1 MTRMLYGLGRL
12 CARWR
17 FVVLGLWLVMIVAL
31 VISAREAGSD
41 TTNNVTL
48 PGTGSQ
54 SATDLLSDRF
64 PTQAYGTNPLVIATD
79 SGKLTDSKY
88 SKAIDSSVKNLKK
101 TDHVTAAVS
110 PLSDAGKDALSKNKQ
125 IGYISVALDVGQGSI
140 TDDEA
145 QAVLDAANP
154 AKKAGLQTAVGGYVG
169 QELSK
174 PDTGASD
181 KIGILAAMLILLL
194 VFGSAVAMGLP
205 IVTAVLGLLCGLSV
219 VTLLSHLADIPTTA
233 PTLATMIGL
242 AVGIDYSL
250 FIVTKHRT
258 QVNQGMEVH
267 ESIARSIATA
277 GGAVLFAGG
286 TVAISLL
293 ALVVADIPLVTTLGY
308 TSAIA
313 VGFAILGALTLLPA
327 LFGLVGSHVSSL
339 TLPFRKKRANEVQS
353 PFWTKFGTWIAN
365 HPWPVMIGVLAVLLA
380 LAIPTLNLRLGQ
392 EDVGAEP
399 TDTTARQAYDLIDEG
414 FGPGTNGPF
423 LISAKLSQPAKPDQ
437 KNLNTISQD
446 EKQLNQKQTQL
457 NEQQQQIEQQAM
469 LEGATQQ
476 EAEDEAKQE
485 TQKQSSQLASQS
497 KELSS
502 KKKKAE
508 NPATDPRLQTLK
520 TDLGKAKGV
529 KSVSEPLVNKKG
541 TAAVYNLIPTTSP
554 SDLDTENLVTLLRDT
569 TIPKATKGQGMT
581 AFVGGTTAAYVDLA
595 DKITSAL
602 PFVILVVAALSFLV
616 LLVGFRSLV
625 LPTQAA
631 VMNLVSVGA
640 AYGVLTLVFQE
651 GFATS
656 LIGLDGAIP
665 VVSFVPLIMFAIL
678 FGLSTDY
685 QVFLLTQIQE
695 HFKEGKGARQT
706 VIEGLGYSGRIIG
719 AAAAVMFCVFASFVL
734 NGDPTIKQF
743 GLGLATA
750 VAIDALVVTLFVP
763 ALITVAG
770 RSTIWMPRW
779 LDKILPHISIE
790 GSGYF
795 DDKPAPS
802 AAPAPEPEREPAA
815 RV

>member
-1 MTRMLYGLGRL
+1 MTRMLYGLGHA

-17 FVVLGLWLVMIVAL
+17 FVVLGVWLVLIVA
-31 VISAREAGSD
+31 VVVSAREAGSE

-64 PTQAYGTNPLVIATD
+64 PSQAYGTNPLVVATD

-88 SKAIDSSVKNLKK
+88 SKAIKSSVSALKK
-101 TDHVTAAVS
+101 TPHVTAAVS
-110 PLSDAGKDALSKNKQ
+110 PLSDAGKGALSKNKQ

-140 TDDEA
+140 TEDEA
-145 QAVLDAANP
+145 NAVLDAANP
-154 AKKAGLQTAVGGYVG
+154 AKNAGLQVAIGGYVG

-174 PDTGASD
+174 PDTGVSD

-219 VTLLSHLADIPTTA
+219 VTLLSHVADIPTTA

-258 QVNQGMEVH
+258 QVAEGMEVH
-267 ESIARSIATA
+267 ESIGRAIATA

-313 VGFAILGALTLLPA
+313 VGFAILAALTLLPA
-327 LFGLVGSHVSSL
+327 LFALVGSHVSGLSM
-339 TLPFRKKRANEVQS
+339 PWRRGRAAEKQS
-353 PFWTKFGTWIAN
+353 PLWTRLATWIAN
-365 HPWPVMIGVLAVLLA
+365 HRWPVMIAVLAALLA
-380 LAIPTLNLRLGQ
+380 LSIPTLSMRLGQ

-399 TDTTARQAYDLIDEG
+399 TDTTARQAYDLMTQG
-414 FGPGTNGPF
+414 FGAGSNGPF
-423 LISAKLSQPAKPDQ
+423 LISVQLSKPAKPDQ
-437 KNLNTISQD
+437 KNLNKIDNKQ
-446 EKQLNQKQTQL
+446 KQLNQQSAQQ
-457 NEQQQQIEQQAM
+457 EQQLTEQLELQGVPPDQAS
-469 LEGATQQ
+469 TQ
-476 EAEDEAKQE
+476 AKQQVQAG
-485 TQKQSSQLASQS
+485 TKSQQQKLD
-497 KELSS
+497 KD
-502 KKKKAE
+502 KKQAE
-508 NPATDPRLQTLK
+508 NPATDPRLQTMK
-520 TDLGKAKGV
+520 KDLAKAKGV

-554 SDLDTENLVTLLRDT
+554 SDLDTEDLVTRLRDT
-569 TIPKATKGQGMT
+569 TIPNATKGQGMT
-581 AFVGGTTAAYVDLA
+581 GFVGGTTASYVDLA
-595 DKITSAL
+595 DKITNKL
-602 PFVILVVAALSFLV
+602 PLVILVVAALSFLV
-616 LLVGFRSLV
+616 LLVGFRSLL

-631 VMNLVSVGA
+631 VMNLISVGA

-656 LIGLDGAIP
+656 LIGLEGDIP

-695 HFKEGKGARQT
+695 HFKEGKGARAT

-750 VAIDALVVTLFVP
+750 VAIDAVVVCLVVP
-763 ALITVAG
+763 AVITVAG
-770 RSTIWMPRW
+770 RATLWFPRW
-779 LDKILPHISIE
+779 LDRILPHISIE

-795 DDKPAPS
+795 DEEPPPSGRPA
-802 AAPAPEPEREPAA
+802 AEPEPAVKA
-815 RV
+815 

>member
-1 MTRMLYGLGRL
+1 MTGLLYRLGRA

-17 FVVLGLWLVMIVAL
+17 FVVLGLWLVLVVAL
-31 VISAREAGSD
+31 VIAGREAGSQ

-64 PTQAYGTNPLVIATD
+64 PSQAYGSNPLVVATD

-88 SKAIDSSVKNLKK
+88 SKAIDSSVSALKK
-101 TDHVTAAVS
+101 TPHVTAAVS
-110 PLSDAGKDALSKNKQ
+110 PLSDAGANALSKDKQ

-140 TDDEA
+140 TEDEGN
-145 QAVLDAANP
+145 AVLDAANP
-154 AKKAGLQTAVGGYVG
+154 AKKAGLQVAIGGYVG

-181 KIGILAAMLILLL
+181 KIGILAAMVILLL

-219 VTLLSHLADIPTTA
+219 VTLLSHIADIPTTA

-250 FIVTKHRT
+250 FIVTKHRS
-258 QVNQGMEVH
+258 QVAEGMEVH
-267 ESIARSIATA
+267 ESIARAIATA

-293 ALVVADIPLVTTLGY
+293 ALVVAGIPLVTTLGY

-313 VGFAILGALTLLPA
+313 VAFAILAALTLLPA
-327 LFGLVGSHVSSL
+327 LFGLLGSHVSAL
-339 TLPFRKKRANEVQS
+339 TLPFRKTRAAETQS
-353 PFWTKFGTWIAN
+353 PFWTRLATGIAN
-365 HPWPVMIGVLAVLLA
+365 HRWPVMIAVLVALLA
-380 LAIPTLNLRLGQ
+380 LSIPTLSMRLGQ

-399 TDTTARQAYDLIDEG
+399 TDTTARQAYDLIDGGLRGGDERAV
-414 FGPGTNGPF
+414 PD
-423 LISAKLSQPAKPDQ
+423 LRPA
-437 KNLNTISQD
+437 
-446 EKQLNQKQTQL
+446 
-457 NEQQQQIEQQAM
+457 QQAR
-469 LEGATQQ
+469 EAGSEEPQQDQSEREEAAAAAAADRAAGAARGRDPAAGAGRRRSSRRRSSPTSSPTRRSRPSSRQPTRASRPCAQ
-476 EAEDEAKQE
+476 DL
-485 TQKQSSQLASQS
+485 QK
-497 KELSS
+497 
-502 KKKKAE
+502 
-508 NPATDPRLQTLK
+508 T
-520 TDLGKAKGV
+520 KGV
-529 KSVSEPLVNKKG
+529 KSVTQPLVNKQG
-541 TAAVYNLIPTTSP
+541 TAAVYTLIPTTSP
-554 SDLDTENLVTLLRDT
+554 SDLDTEDLVSRLRDT
-569 TIPKATKGQGMT
+569 TIPDATKGQGMT

-595 DKITSAL
+595 DKITSKL
-602 PFVILVVAALSFLV
+602 PLVILVVAALSFLV
-616 LLVGFRSLV
+616 LLVGFRSLL
-625 LPTQAA
+625 LPAQAA
-631 VMNLVSVGA
+631 VMNLISVGA

-651 GFATS
+651 GFASS

-695 HFKEGKGARQT
+695 HFKEGKGARAT

-719 AAAAVMFCVFASFVL
+719 AAAAVMFCVFGSFVL

-750 VAIDALVVTLFVP
+750 VAIDALVVCFFVP

-770 RSTIWMPRW
+770 RKTTLVAPLARPDPAAHQHRGVGVLRRQSR
-779 LDKILPHISIE
+779 L
-790 GSGYF
+790 
-795 DDKPAPS
+795 PAPLRHPS
-802 AAPAPEPEREPAA
+802 RN
-815 RV
+815 RNRR

>member
-1 MTRMLYGLGRL
+1 MTRMLYGLGRA

-17 FVVLGLWLVMIVAL
+17 FVVLGLWVVLIVAL
-31 VISAREAGSD
+31 VIAAGQAGSD

-54 SATDLLSDRF
+54 NATDLLSARF
-64 PTQAYGTNPLVIATD
+64 PSQAYGTNPLVVATD
-79 SGKLTDSKY
+79 SGKLTNSKY
-88 SKAIDSSVKNLKK
+88 SNAIKSTVSNLKK
-101 TDHVTAAVS
+101 LPTVTSAIS
-110 PLSDAGKDALSKNKQ
+110 PLSNEGSSALSKNTQ
-125 IGYISVALDVGQGSI
+125 IGYISVALNVGQGSI
-140 TDDEA
+140 TNDEA
-145 QAVLDAANP
+145 NAVLDAANP

-169 QELSK
+169 QQLSK

-194 VFGSAVAMGLP
+194 VFGSAVAM
-205 IVTAVLGLLCGLSV
+205 
-219 VTLLSHLADIPTTA
+219 
-233 PTLATMIGL
+233 
-242 AVGIDYSL
+242 
-250 FIVTKHRT
+250 
-258 QVNQGMEVH
+258 
-267 ESIARSIATA
+267 
-277 GGAVLFAGG
+277 
-286 TVAISLL
+286 SLL

-313 VGFAILGALTLLPA
+313 VGFAILAALTLLPA
-327 LFGLVGSHVSSL
+327 TFALVGSHVSGL
-339 TLPFRKKRANEVQS
+339 TMPWRKGRAAEVQS
-353 PFWTKFGTWIAN
+353 PLWTRLATRIAN
-365 HPWPVMIGVLAVLLA
+365 HRWPVMIAVLAALLA
-380 LAIPTLNLRLGQ
+380 LSISTLSMRLGQ

-399 TDTTARQAYDLIDEG
+399 TDTTARQAYDLIDKG

-423 LISAKLSQPAKPDQ
+423 LISVQLSQPAKPDQ
-437 KNLNTISQD
+437 KNLNTINQD
-446 EKQLNQKQTQL
+446 EKQLQQ
-457 NEQQQQIEQQAM
+457 QQQQIEQEALAEGVTQQQA
-469 LEGATQQ
+469 QQ
-476 EAEDEAKQE
+476 EAQQQ
-485 TQKQSSQLASQS
+485 TQKQSQELAN
-497 KELSS
+497 

-520 TDLGKAKGV
+520 KDLAKAQGV

-541 TAAVYNLIPTTSP
+541 TAAVYNLIPTTAP
-554 SDLDTENLVTLLRDT
+554 SDLDTENLVSRLRDT
-569 TIPKATKGQGMT
+569 TIPNATKGQGMT

-595 DKITSAL
+595 DKITNKL
-602 PFVILVVAALSFLV
+602 PLVILVVAALSFLV
-616 LLVGFRSLV
+616 LLVGFRSLL

-651 GFATS
+651 GVGAS
-656 LIGLDGAIP
+656 VIGLDGAIP

-695 HFKEGKGARQT
+695 HFKEGKGARAT

-719 AAAAVMFCVFASFVL
+719 AAAAVMFCVFGSFVL

-750 VAIDALVVTLFVP
+750 VAIDAIVVCLFVP

-770 RSTIWMPRW
+770 KSTLWLPRW
-779 LDKILPHISIE
+779 LDRILPHISIE
-790 GSGYF
+790 GAGYF
-795 DDKPAPS
+795 ATEPPPPP
-802 AAPAPEPEREPAA
+802 PAPEPEPAA

>member
-1 MTRMLYGLGRL
+1 MTRMLYGLGHA

-17 FVVLGLWLVMIVAL
+17 FVVLGLWLVLVVGL
-31 VISAREAGSD
+31 VIAARGAGSD

-64 PTQAYGTNPLVIATD
+64 PSQAYGSNPLVVATD

-88 SKAIDSSVKNLKK
+88 SKAIKSSVSALKK
-101 TDHVTAAVS
+101 TPHVTAAVS
-110 PLSDAGKDALSKNKQ
+110 PLSEAGKDALSKNKQ

-140 TDDEA
+140 TEDEA
-145 QAVLDAANP
+145 NAVLDAANP
-154 AKKAGLQTAVGGYVG
+154 AKKAGLQVAIGGYVG

-219 VTLLSHLADIPTTA
+219 VTLLSHIADVPTTA

-258 QVNQGMEVH
+258 QVNQGMEVR
-267 ESIARSIATA
+267 ESIARATATA

-293 ALVVADIPLVTTLGY
+293 ALVVAGIPLVTTLGY

-313 VGFAILGALTLLPA
+313 VAFAILGALTLLPA
-327 LFGLVGSHVSSL
+327 LFGVLGTHVSAL
-339 TLPFRKKRANEVQS
+339 QLPFRKERANEVQS
-353 PFWTKFGTWIAN
+353 PFWTKGATWIAD
-365 HPWPVMIGVLAVLLA
+365 HPWPVMVAVLAALLA
-380 LAIPTLNLRLGQ
+380 LAIPTLSLRLGQ

-399 TDTTARQAYDLIDEG
+399 TDTTARESYDLITKG
-414 FGPGTNGPF
+414 FGAGTNGPF
-423 LISAKLSQPAKPDQ
+423 LISAHLSKPAKPDQ
-437 KNLNTISQD
+437 KNLNKVNQNQ
-446 EKQLNQKQTQL
+446 KQLNQQQQQLKQ
-457 NEQQQQIEQQAM
+457 QQQQIEQEAE

-476 EAEDEAKQE
+476 QAESEAKQQ
-485 TQKQSSQLASQS
+485 TQKQS
-497 KELSS
+497 KELANNSNELAN
-502 KKKKAE
+502 KKKQAE
-508 NPATDPRLQTLK
+508 QPATDPRLQSLR
-520 TDLGKAKGV
+520 TDLQKTKGV
-529 KSVSEPLVNKKG
+529 KSVTQPLVNKKG

-554 SDLDTENLVTLLRDT
+554 SDLDTENLVSRLRDS
-569 TIPKATKGQGMT
+569 TIPKATKGQSMT

-595 DKITSAL
+595 DKITSKL
-602 PFVILVVAALSFLV
+602 PLVILVVAALSFLV
-616 LLVGFRSLV
+616 LLVGFRSLL

-695 HFKEGKGARQT
+695 HFTEGKGARQT

-750 VAIDALVVTLFVP
+750 VAIDAIVVTLFVP

-779 LDKILPHISIE
+779 LDRILPHISIE

-795 DDKPAPS
+795 DEEPEPS
-802 AAPAPEPEREPAA
+802 ARPAREPEPAA
-815 RV
+815 RA

>member
-1 MTRMLYGLGRL
+1 MTGLLYKLGHA
-12 CARWR
+12 CSRWR
-17 FVVLGLWLVMIVAL
+17 FVVLGLWVVMLLAL
-31 VISAREAGSD
+31 VIVARDAGSQ

-54 SATDLLSDRF
+54 SATDLLSGRF
-64 PTQAYGTNPLVIATD
+64 PSQAYGSNPLVIATD

-88 SKAIDSSVKNLKK
+88 SKAIKSSVSNLKK
-101 TDHVTAAVS
+101 TPHVTGAVS
-110 PLSDAGKDALSKNKQ
+110 PLSDAGSSALSKDKQ

-140 TDDEA
+140 TEDEA
-145 QAVLDAANP
+145 NAVLDAANP
-154 AKKAGLQTAVGGYVG
+154 AKKAGLQVAIGGYVG

-181 KIGILAAMLILLL
+181 KIGIAAAMVILLL

-205 IVTAVLGLLCGLSV
+205 IVTAVVGLLCGLSV
-219 VTLLSHLADIPTTA
+219 VTLLSHIADVPTTA

-258 QVNQGMEVH
+258 QVASGMEAR
-267 ESIARSIATA
+267 ESIARATATA

-293 ALVVADIPLVTTLGY
+293 ALVVAGIPLVTTLGY

-313 VGFAILGALTLLPA
+313 VAFAILAALTLLPA
-327 LFGLVGSHVSSL
+327 LFGLLGSHVSAL
-339 TLPFRKKRANEVQS
+339 TLPFRKVRAAETQS
-353 PFWTKFGTWIAN
+353 PLWTKLATGIAN
-365 HPWPVMIGVLAVLLA
+365 HRWPVMIAVLVLLLA
-380 LAIPTLNLRLGQ
+380 LSIPTLSMRLGQ

-399 TDTTARQAYDLIDEG
+399 TDTTARQAYDLITKG
-414 FGPGTNGPF
+414 FGEGTNGPF
-423 LISAKLSQPAKPDQ
+423 LISVQLSKAAKPDQ
-437 KNLNTISQD
+437 KNLNQIDQKQ
-446 EKQLNQKQTQL
+446 KQLNQ
-457 NEQQQQIEQQAM
+457 
-469 LEGATQQ
+469 
-476 EAEDEAKQE
+476 
-485 TQKQSSQLASQS
+485 QSSQQEDQLTEQLEAEGLPPDQASAQAKQQVQAGTKS
-497 KELSS
+497 QQQKLDKE
-502 KKKKAE
+502 KKQAE
-508 NPATDPRLQTLK
+508 QPATDPRLQSMR
-520 TDLGKAKGV
+520 TDLQKTKGV
-529 KSVSEPLVNKKG
+529 KSVTQPLVNKKG
-541 TAAVYNLIPTTSP
+541 TAAVYTLIPTTSP
-554 SDLDTENLVTLLRDT
+554 SDLDTEDLVSHLRDT
-569 TIPKATKGQGMT
+569 TIPKATKGQDMT

-595 DKITSAL
+595 DKITSKL
-602 PFVILVVAALSFLV
+602 PLVILVVAALSFLV

-625 LPTQAA
+625 LPAQAA
-631 VMNLVSVGA
+631 VMNLISVGA

-651 GFATS
+651 GFASS

-695 HFKEGKGARQT
+695 HFKEGKGARAT

-719 AAAAVMFCVFASFVL
+719 AAALVMFCVFGSFVL

-750 VAIDALVVTLFVP
+750 VAIDAIVVCLFVP

-770 RSTIWMPRW
+770 RSTIWLPRW
-779 LDKILPHISIE
+779 LDRILPHISIE

-795 DDKPAPS
+795 
-802 AAPAPEPEREPAA
+802 APAEPPPSPHPASELEPAA
-815 RV
+815 RA

>member
-1 MTRMLYGLGRL
+1 MTRMLYGLGRA

-17 FVVLGLWLVMIVAL
+17 FVVLGLWLVLVVGL
-31 VISAREAGSD
+31 VIGAKGAGSD

-54 SATDLLSDRF
+54 SATDLLSNRF
-64 PTQAYGTNPLVIATD
+64 PSQAYGSNPLVIATD

-88 SKAIDSSVKNLKK
+88 SNAIKSTVSNLKK
-101 TDHVTAAVS
+101 LPTVSSAIS
-110 PLSDAGKDALSKNKQ
+110 PLSNEGSSALSKNKQ
-125 IGYISVALDVGQGSI
+125 IGYISVALNVGQGSI

-145 QAVLDAANP
+145 NAVLDAGNP
-154 AKKAGLQTAVGGYVG
+154 AKKAGLQVAVGGYVG

-181 KIGILAAMLILLL
+181 KIGILAACLILLF

-258 QVNQGMEVH
+258 QVAEGMEVH
-267 ESIARSIATA
+267 ESIGRAIATA
-277 GGAVLFAGG
+277 GGAVLFAGS
-286 TVAISLL
+286 TVAVSLL

-313 VGFAILGALTLLPA
+313 VFFAILGALTLLPA
-327 LFGLVGSHVSSL
+327 LFAVVGSHASAL
-339 TLPFRKKRANEVQS
+339 TLPWRKGRAAEVQS
-353 PFWTKFGTWIAN
+353 PLWTRIATWIAN
-365 HPWPVMIGVLAVLLA
+365 HRWPVMIGVLAVLLA
-380 LAIPTLNLRLGQ
+380 LSIPTLSMRLGQ

-399 TDTTARQAYDLIDEG
+399 TDTTARQAYDLIDQG
-414 FGPGTNGPF
+414 FGAGTNGPF
-423 LISAKLSQPAKPDQ
+423 LISVQLSQPAKPDQ
-437 KNLNTISQD
+437 KNLNTINQD
-446 EKQLNQKQTQL
+446 EKQLQQ
-457 NEQQQQIEQQAM
+457 QQQQIEQEA
-469 LEGATQQ
+469 LAEGATQQ
-476 EAEDEAKQE
+476 QAQQEAQQQTQQQSQE
-485 TQKQSSQLASQS
+485 LAN
-497 KELSS
+497 

-508 NPATDPRLQTLK
+508 NPASDPRHQTMK
-520 TDLGKAKGV
+520 KDLAKAKGV

-554 SDLDTENLVTLLRDT
+554 SDLDTENLVSRLRDT
-569 TIPKATKGQGMT
+569 TIPNATKGQGMT

-595 DKITSAL
+595 DKITNKL
-602 PFVILVVAALSFLV
+602 PLVILVVAALSFLV
-616 LLVGFRSLV
+616 LLVGFRSLI
-625 LPTQAA
+625 LPAQAA
-631 VMNLVSVGA
+631 VMNLISVGA

-651 GFATS
+651 GFASS
-656 LIGLDGAIP
+656 LIGLDGSIP

-678 FGLSTDY
+678 FGLSMDY

-719 AAAAVMFCVFASFVL
+719 AAAAVMFCVFGSFVL

-750 VAIDALVVTLFVP
+750 VAIDALVVCLFVP

-770 RSTIWMPRW
+770 RKTIWLPRW
-779 LDKILPHISIE
+779 LDRILPHISIE

-795 DDKPAPS
+795 DEEPAPS
-802 AAPAPEPEREPAA
+802 ATPAREPEPAGRA
-815 RV
+815 

>member
-1 MTRMLYGLGRL
+1 MTGLLYKLGHA

-17 FVVLGLWLVMIVAL
+17 FVVLGLWLVVLVGLVVA
-31 VISAREAGSD
+31 AGQAGNA

-54 SATDLLSDRF
+54 SATDLLSGRF
-64 PTQAYGTNPLVIATD
+64 PSQAYGTNPLVIATD

-88 SKAIDSSVKNLKK
+88 SKAIKSSVSNLKK
-101 TDHVTAAVS
+101 TPHVTAAIS
-110 PLSDAGKDALSKNKQ
+110 PLSNAGSGALSKNKQ

-140 TDDEA
+140 TVDES

-154 AKKAGLQTAVGGYVG
+154 AKKAGLQTSIGGYVG

-205 IVTAVLGLLCGLSV
+205 IATAVLGLLCGLSV
-219 VTLLSHLADIPTTA
+219 VTLLSHIADIPTTA

-258 QVNQGMEVH
+258 QVAQGMEVH
-267 ESIARSIATA
+267 ESIARASATA

-293 ALVVADIPLVTTLGY
+293 ALVVAGIPLVTTLGY

-313 VGFAILGALTLLPA
+313 VFFAILAALTLLPA
-327 LFGLVGSHVSSL
+327 LFALVGSHVSGL
-339 TLPFRKKRANEVQS
+339 TLPFRKTRAGETQS
-353 PFWTKFGTWIAN
+353 PLWTRLATGIAN
-365 HPWPVMIGVLAVLLA
+365 HRWPVMIVVLVALLA
-380 LAIPTLNLRLGQ
+380 LSIPTLSMHLGQ

-399 TDTTARQAYDLIDEG
+399 TDTTARQAYDQIDKG

-423 LISAKLSQPAKPDQ
+423 LISVQLSQPAKPDQ
-437 KNLNTISQD
+437 KNLNQISQN
-446 EKQLNQKQTQL
+446 EKQLQQ
-457 NEQQQQIEQQAM
+457 QQQQIEQQAL

-476 EAEDEAKQE
+476 QAEQEAKQQ
-485 TQKQSSQLASQS
+485 TQKQSNELAN
-497 KELSS
+497 

-508 NPATDPRLQTLK
+508 QPATDPRLQTLR
-520 TDLGKAKGV
+520 TDLQKTKGV
-529 KSVSEPLVNKKG
+529 KSVTQPLVNKQG
-541 TAAVYNLIPTTSP
+541 TAAVYTLIPTTSP
-554 SDLDTENLVTLLRDT
+554 SDLDTEDLVSDLRDT

-595 DKITSAL
+595 DKITSKL
-602 PFVILVVAALSFLV
+602 PLVILVVAALSFLV
-616 LLVGFRSLV
+616 LLVGFRSILI
-625 LPTQAA
+625 PTQAA
-631 VMNLVSVGA
+631 VMNLISVGA

-651 GFATS
+651 GFASS
-656 LIGLDGAIP
+656 LIGLDGGIP

-695 HFKEGKGARQT
+695 HFKEGKGARAT

-750 VAIDALVVTLFVP
+750 VAIDAVVVCLFVP

-770 RSTIWMPRW
+770 RRTIWLPHW
-779 LDKILPHISIE
+779 LDRILPHISIE
-790 GSGYF
+790 GGDYF
-795 DDKPAPS
+795 DEKPPPAR
-802 AAPAPEPEREPAA
+802 APEPEPAA
-815 RV
+815 RA

>member
-1 MTRMLYGLGRL
+1 MTRLLYRLGHA
-12 CARWR
+12 CARWH
-17 FVVLGLWLVMIVAL
+17 FVVLGLWVVLVVAL
-31 VISAREAGSD
+31 VVVAGQAGSL

-54 SATDLLSDRF
+54 SATDLLSNRF
-64 PTQAYGTNPLVIATD
+64 PTQAYGTNPLVVATD

-88 SKAIDSSVKNLKK
+88 SKAIDSSVSALKK
-101 TDHVTAAVS
+101 TPHVTAAVS
-110 PLSDAGKDALSKNKQ
+110 PLSDAGASALSKDKQ

-140 TDDEA
+140 TVDEG

-154 AKKAGLQTAVGGYVG
+154 AKKAGLEVAIGGYVG

-181 KIGILAAMLILLL
+181 KIGILAAMVILLL

-258 QVNQGMEVH
+258 QVGQGMEVH
-267 ESIARSIATA
+267 ESIARASATA

-313 VGFAILGALTLLPA
+313 VAFAILAALTLLPA
-327 LFGLVGSHVSSL
+327 LFGLLGSHVSAL
-339 TLPFRKKRANEVQS
+339 TLPFRKVRAAETQS
-353 PFWTKFGTWIAN
+353 PFWTRLATGIAN
-365 HPWPVMIGVLAVLLA
+365 HRWPVMIAVLVA
-380 LAIPTLNLRLGQ
+380 LAALSIPTLSMRLGQ

-399 TDTTARQAYDLIDEG
+399 TDTTARQAYDLITEG
-414 FGPGTNGPF
+414 FGAGTNGPF
-423 LISAKLSQPAKPDQ
+423 LISAQLSQPAKPDQ
-437 KNLNTISQD
+437 KNLNKIDQN
-446 EKQLNQKQTQL
+446 EKQLQQ
-457 NEQQQQIEQQAM
+457 QQQQIEQQAL

-476 EAEDEAKQE
+476 QAQAEAKQQ
-485 TQKQSSQLASQS
+485 TQKQSN
-497 KELSS
+497 ELSN
-502 KKKKAE
+502 KKKQAE
-508 NPATDPRLQTLK
+508 QPATDPRLQTLR
-520 TDLGKAKGV
+520 TDLQKTKGV
-529 KSVSEPLVNKKG
+529 KSVTQPLVNKQG
-541 TAAVYNLIPTTSP
+541 TAAVYTLIPTTSP
-554 SDLDTENLVTLLRDT
+554 SNLDTENLVSDLRDT

-595 DKITSAL
+595 DKITSKL
-602 PFVILVVAALSFLV
+602 PLVILVVAALSFLV
-616 LLVGFRSLV
+616 LLVGFRSILV
-625 LPTQAA
+625 PTQAA
-631 VMNLVSVGA
+631 VMNLISVGA

-695 HFKEGKGARQT
+695 HFKEGKGARAT

-750 VAIDALVVTLFVP
+750 VAIDALVVCFFVP

-770 RSTIWMPRW
+770 RKTLWLPRW
-779 LDKILPHISIE
+779 LDRVLPHISIE

-795 DDKPAPS
+795 DKEPPPS
-802 AAPAPEPEREPAA
+802 PPPEREPEPAGSA
-815 RV
+815 

>member
-1 MTRMLYGLGRL
+1 MTRLLYGLGRA

-17 FVVLGLWLVMIVAL
+17 FVVLGLWVVLVVAL
-31 VISAREAGSD
+31 VVVAGQAGSE

-54 SATDLLSDRF
+54 NATDLLGGRF
-64 PTQAYGTNPLVIATD
+64 PSQAYGSNPLVVATD

-88 SKAIDSSVKNLKK
+88 SKAIGSSVSNLKK
-101 TDHVTAAVS
+101 TPHVTAAVS
-110 PLSDAGKDALSKNKQ
+110 PLSDVGANALSKDKQ
-125 IGYISVALDVGQGSI
+125 IGYISVTLDVGQGSI

-145 QAVLDAANP
+145 NAVLDAANP
-154 AKKAGLQTAVGGYVG
+154 AKKAGLQVAVGGYVG
-169 QELSK
+169 QQLSK

-181 KIGILAAMLILLL
+181 KIGIAAAMVILLL

-219 VTLLSHLADIPTTA
+219 VTLLSHLADVPTTA

-258 QVNQGMEVH
+258 QVNEGMEVR
-267 ESIARSIATA
+267 ESIARATATA

-293 ALVVADIPLVTTLGY
+293 ALVVAGIPLVTTLGY

-313 VGFAILGALTLLPA
+313 VAFAILAALTLLPA
-327 LFGLVGSHVSSL
+327 LFALLGSHVSAL
-339 TLPFRKKRANEVQS
+339 KLPFRKARADEVQS
-353 PFWTKFGTWIAN
+353 PLWTRLATGIAN
-365 HPWPVMIGVLAVLLA
+365 HRWPVIVAVLAALLA
-380 LAIPTLNLRLGQ
+380 LAIPTLSLRLGQ

-399 TDTTARQAYDLIDEG
+399 TDTTARQAYDLIGKG
-414 FGPGTNGPF
+414 FGEGTNGPF
-423 LISAKLSQPAKPDQ
+423 LISAQLSKAAKPDQ
-437 KNLNTISQD
+437 KNLNKIDQQ
-446 EKQLNQKQTQL
+446 EKQLQQ
-457 NEQQQQIEQQAM
+457 QQQQIEQQAL

-476 EAEDEAKQE
+476 QAEQEAKQQ
-485 TQKQSSQLASQS
+485 TQKQSNELA
-497 KELSS
+497 S
-502 KKKKAE
+502 KKKQAE
-508 NPATDPRLQTLK
+508 QPATDPRLQTLRKDLQK
-520 TDLGKAKGV
+520 TKGV
-529 KSVSEPLVNKKG
+529 DSVTQPLVNKKG
-541 TAAVYNLIPTTSP
+541 SAAVYTLIPTTAP
-554 SDLDTENLVTLLRDT
+554 SDLDTEDLVSRLRDT
-569 TIPKATKGQGMT
+569 TIPEATQGQDMT

-595 DKITSAL
+595 DKISSKL
-602 PFVILVVAALSFLV
+602 PLVILVVAALSFLV
-616 LLVGFRSLV
+616 LLVGFRSLL

-651 GFATS
+651 GFASS

-695 HFKEGKGARQT
+695 HFKEDKGARAT

-719 AAAAVMFCVFASFVL
+719 AAALVMFCVFGSFVL

-750 VAIDALVVTLFVP
+750 VAIDAIVVCLFVP
-763 ALITVAG
+763 ALIAVAG
-770 RSTIWMPRW
+770 RATIWLPRW
-779 LDKILPHISIE
+779 LDWVLPHISIE
-790 GSGYF
+790 GAGYF
-795 DDKPAPS
+795 PAEPPPG
-802 AAPAPEPEREPAA
+802 AGPAPEPEPAA
-815 RV
+815 RA